1 VTGNENDGGGLAA
14 DPDVVI
20 VGGGP
25 AGCSAG
31 VFLARYGLDAV
42 IFDRGPASLRRCAY
56 LENYLGFPA
65 GIDIGTMYDLMH
77 DHASDAGCEVVSDT
91 VDAVARSGDGE
102 FVVRTQ
108 DDRTVTT
115 ERVVAAARYDASYL
129 RSLGSDEMFAV
140 HEHEGERR
148 EHFDRDY
155 PNPDGTTPIDG
166 LYVASPAGE
175 AEAQAIISA
184 GRGARV
190 ARTILADVRR
200 ERGFPE
206 SIAPL
211 WDWRRKEATLTG
223 EWADR
228 DRWDAWFD
236 EQVDG
241 DDDAAE
247 GQLLEL
253 REQEIDRRVSTY
265 VSESEIERRTERG
278 HKRLLEHIDDEY
290 ILEAAREIEG
300 RAKAPDGSGG
310 Q

>member
-1 VTGNENDGGGLAA
+1 MENDGDGLAA

-65 GIDIGTMYDLMH
+65 GIDIETMYDLMH
-77 DHASDAGCEVVSDT
+77 DHAATAGCEIVSDT
-91 VDAVARSGDGE
+91 VEAVARSGDGE

-115 ERVVAAARYDASYL
+115 ERVVAAARYDADFL

-155 PNPDGTTPIDG
+155 PDPDGTTPIDG
-166 LYVASPAGE
+166 LYVASPAGD
-175 AEAQAIISA
+175 AEAQAIMSA

-190 ARTILADVRR
+190 ARTLLADVRR

-206 SIAPL
+206 AIAPH

-223 EWADR
+223 EWTDR

-241 DDDAAE
+241 DDDVAE

-253 REQEIDRRVSTY
+253 REQEIDRRVATY

-278 HKRLLEHIDDEY
+278 HKRLLEHVDDEY

-300 RAKAPDGSGG
+300 RAKASGGGSG